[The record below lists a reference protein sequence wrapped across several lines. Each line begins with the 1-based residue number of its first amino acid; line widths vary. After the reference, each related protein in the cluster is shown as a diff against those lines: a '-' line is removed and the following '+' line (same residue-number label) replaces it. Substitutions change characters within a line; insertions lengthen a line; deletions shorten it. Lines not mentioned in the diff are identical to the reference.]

1 MSALWMMARTR
12 NAPGFDA
19 KMLHHISGNGS
30 IVLLVGSFVIGMIT
44 GEDGMQELHP
54 FIVVPFTGVL
64 AVFLLDMGLSAGK
77 SLFVNRHELSWG
89 LFGFGYLMPIVGS
102 LAGSVM
108 PLYFYIANL

>member
-1 MSALWMMARTR
+1 MQKCCITFW
-12 NAPGFDA
+12 
-19 KMLHHISGNGS
+19 GNGS

-77 SLFVNRHELSWG
+77 SLLVNTARIVMGFVWIWLFDANRWITGGVCHG
-89 LFGFGYLMPIVGS
+89 P
-102 LAGSVM
+102 AGGIINGWHV
-108 PLYFYIANL
+108 PVDGA